1 MDYRALQ
8 TEILTGPLAAEC
20 APHVVTNDMGK
31 VPDYMAKDQAIADI
45 LNAARPPQIVK
56 REVGDG
62 AISLALGVPAGQVF
76 LMQLEILAAK
86 VVTVATPPEE
96 LAQIAVARQAWRSL
110 NRAGFDV
117 GDPTVRAGLD
127 MFIGTML
134 TAEQAATIKALAE
147 VPEIISAAEVSRAL
161 RGPWE

>member
-45 LNAARPPQIVK
+45 LSAGRAPLIVK

-62 AISLALGVPAGQVF
+62 AISLALGPVAGPVF
-76 LMQLEILAAK
+76 LYKLRRIAA
-86 VVTVATPPEE
+86 TVLPDSATDD
-96 LAQIAVARQAWRSL
+96 QIAPVAVAQQAIASL
-110 NRAGFDV
+110 AKTGFDV

-127 MFIGTML
+127 MFVGQLL
-134 TAEQAATIKALAE
+134 TPEQATAIKALAE
-147 VPEIISAAEVSRAL
+147 VPEVITAADVSRAL